1 MYPKAE
7 ILRRTRKETSPN
19 GPVRQRAALED
30 AEKPGT
36 QFCKLLQ
43 QRRVHA
49 WDAHITPS
57 GSRSH
62 ALITRPHP

>member
-7 ILRRTRKETSPN
+7 ILRRTRKEASPN

-36 QFCKLLQ
+36 QFCKPPTTTL
-43 QRRVHA
+43 HA

-62 ALITRPHP
+62 AVITRPHP